1 MSDSLAVVAAEH
13 VTLRNALAIQIFPL
27 DFPWPSRDDVPHS
40 VLNRDLPGMVRME
53 EGQVSGL
60 RFLLL
65 GLGVGHRGQARILCF
80 TGRWLWKTTWKEHRT
95 LD

>member
-1 MSDSLAVVAAEH
+1 
-13 VTLRNALAIQIFPL
+13 
-27 DFPWPSRDDVPHS
+27 
-40 VLNRDLPGMVRME
+40 MVRME